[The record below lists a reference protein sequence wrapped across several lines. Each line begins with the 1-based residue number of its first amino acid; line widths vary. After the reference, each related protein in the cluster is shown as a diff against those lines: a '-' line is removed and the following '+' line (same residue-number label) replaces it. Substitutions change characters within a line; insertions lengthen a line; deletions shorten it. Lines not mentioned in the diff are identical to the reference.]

1 MNDPLLDRLVVA
13 VGTQYLI
20 DAEIG
25 RGGMAVVYRA
35 RDLRLNRRVAIKVL
49 PPELAFNADVR
60 ERFLREA
67 QTSAQLAHP
76 GIVPIYT
83 VDEREQLVFFVMAL
97 VDGETLG
104 QRLAREHRLPIAETR
119 AILTDVSDAL
129 AYARAGDWRA
139 RSGWTE

>member
-1 MNDPLLDRLVVA
+1 MTDILLDRLVAA
-13 VGTQYLI
+13 VGAQYLV

-35 RDLRLNRRVAIKVL
+35 TDVRLNRRVAIKLL

-76 GIVPIYT
+76 HIVPIYT
-83 VDEREQLVFFVMAL
+83 VDERAGMVYFVMAL
-97 VDGETLG
+97 VDGESLA
-104 QRLAREHRLPIAETR
+104 QRLSREPQLPIA
-119 AILTDVSDAL
+119 DA
-129 AYARAGDWRA
+129 RRTSFIQ
-139 RSGWTE
+139 R

>member
-1 MNDPLLDRLVVA
+1 MTDYLLDRLVAA
-13 VGTQYLI
+13 VGTQYLV

-35 RDLRLNRRVAIKVL
+35 TDLRLHRRVAIKLL

-76 GIVPIYT
+76 SIVPASAVIFSASSFIT
-83 VDEREQLVFFVMAL
+83 GSAP
-97 VDGETLG
+97 G
-104 QRLAREHRLPIAETR
+104 
-119 AILTDVSDAL
+119 
-129 AYARAGDWRA
+129 
-139 RSGWTE
+139 

>member
-1 MNDPLLDRLVVA
+1 VTDHLLDRLVVA
-13 VGTQYLI
+13 VGTQYLV

-76 GIVPIYT
+76 GIVPIYM
-83 VDEREQLVFFVMAL
+83 VDEAEGLVFFVMAL
-97 VDGETLG
+97 VDGG
-104 QRLAREHRLPIAETR
+104 RGARLRP
-119 AILTDVSDAL
+119 
-129 AYARAGDWRA
+129 RA
-139 RSGWTE
+139 RSRAP